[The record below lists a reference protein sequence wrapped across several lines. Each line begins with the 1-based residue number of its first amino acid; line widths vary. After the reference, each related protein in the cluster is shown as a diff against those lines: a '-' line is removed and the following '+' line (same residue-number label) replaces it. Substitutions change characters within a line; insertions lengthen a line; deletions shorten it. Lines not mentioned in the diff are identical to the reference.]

1 MATKFGRR
9 NFSGLGLSGDITFE
23 KVKRRK
29 SGGFGA
35 GMTSDSKIRSLG
47 ILKAAIFVAVFVIL
61 LRLFYLNIVTGEK
74 NKALSEGNRVRLL
87 AIEAPRGKIIDRNGK
102 VVAYSLVEYFLKKG
116 EIDTKINEKQVEE
129 LEKQG
134 LASENFEGELGKIE
148 MRVQR
153 IYPQGEKMAHVLGY
167 LSGVTEQDLKENK
180 LLTHLDSVGR
190 VGLESSY
197 DNFLRGKNGKKIV
210 EVDAIGRKVSL
221 LGKDPGQPG
230 LDLTISIDSD
240 LQSFAYES
248 LKKNADKA
256 KSSKGAIIIQNPNT
270 GEVLAL
276 ASYPSFDPEN
286 IGTAVTNNNKPFF
299 NRAVQGTYP
308 PGSVFKV
315 VTALA
320 GLESGQ
326 ITKDTEIED
335 VGEFYLGNIRFPNWY
350 FLAYGRRDGVLK
362 LDRAIARSNDIFFY
376 RLAERT
382 GLDNLKKTAIKLG
395 FGQKTGI
402 DLPGEQFGLVPDEVW
417 KQASVHESWYP
428 GDTMHLGIGQGFM
441 LVTPMQITQMTSFSA
456 SGKLMRPYLTTR
468 IVGSSGETKVSP
480 KIVGENL
487 VNPAN
492 LDYVRSGM
500 KLACATGG
508 TGWPFFEAKY
518 TVGCKTGTAEVAE
531 GNPNA
536 WFTAYA
542 PFEKPQIVITVLIE
556 DGGEGSS
563 VAGPVAKEVL
573 DYVLLNPRQAY
584 KPL

>member
-1 MATKFGRR
+1 MATKFGKR

-29 SGGFGA
+29 FGGFGEEA
-35 GMTSDSKIRSLG
+35 LGDGKIRSFG
-47 ILKAAIFVAVFVIL
+47 MLKAVIFIAVFIIL

-74 NKALSEGNRVRLL
+74 NKTLADSNRVRLVS
-87 AIEAPRGKIIDRNGK
+87 IEAPRGKIVDRNGK

-116 EIDTKINEKQVEE
+116 ETETKITEDQVED

-148 MRVQR
+148 MRIRRVF
-153 IYPQGEKMAHVLGY
+153 PQGEKMAHVLGY

-180 LLTHLDSVGR
+180 LLTSKDSVGR

-221 LGKDPGQPG
+221 LGKDAGQPG
-230 LDLTISIDSD
+230 LNLTISIDSD
-240 LQSFAYES
+240 LQSFAYDV
-248 LKKNADKA
+248 LKKNADRA
-256 KSSKGAIIIQNPNT
+256 KSSRGAIIIENPNS
-270 GEVLAL
+270 GEILAL
-276 ASYPSFDPEN
+276 ASYPSFDPED

-299 NRAVQGTYP
+299 DRAVQGVYP

-320 GLESGQ
+320 GLESGK

-335 VGEFYLGNIRFPNWY
+335 VGEFYLGDIRFPNWY
-350 FLAYGRRDGVLK
+350 FIGYGRREGVLK

-382 GLDNLKKTAIKLG
+382 GIENLKKTAVKLG

-417 KQASVHESWYP
+417 KQAYIHESWYP
-428 GDTMHLGIGQGFM
+428 GDTMHFGIGQGFV
-441 LVTPMQITQMTSFSA
+441 LATPMQIAQMTSFAA
-456 SGKLMRPYLTTR
+456 SGKLMRPFLATK
-468 IVGSSGETKVSP
+468 IEGLSGETKVEP
-480 KIVGENL
+480 KTVGENL

-500 KLACATGG
+500 KMACATGG

-518 TVGCKTGTAEVAE
+518 SVGCKTGTAEVAE

-536 WFTAYA
+536 WFTVYA
-542 PFEKPQIVITVLIE
+542 PFEKPHIAITVLIE

-573 DYVLLNPRQAY
+573 DWWMQRGN
-584 KPL
+584 K